1 MAANGVKGV
10 NPAKLYMDHFPA
22 NAEWAHVLIGTMGEI
37 KYERD
42 GWRTQTNQQEV
53 YEAALRHI
61 NQHRAGELFDPES
74 RLPHLF
80 HALWNLNA
88 WAHFEIEKHPSYRD
102 PERIAI
108 FVEHWRSLFEKE
120 EK

>member
-61 NQHRAGELFDPES
+61 NKYRAGEHLDPES
-74 RLPHLF
+74 GLPHLF
-80 HALWNLNA
+80 HALWNLNV
-88 WAHFEIEKHPSYRD
+88 WAHFEIEARPFYR
-102 PERIAI
+102 ETAQIEA
-108 FVEHWRSLFEKE
+108 FVEKWKELFGG
-120 EK
+120 